1 MKAVFNNISIIYSVF
16 EILKDIKIDINLK
29 FTKNGIEIKDL
40 STDKTLAFEFI
51 IEGKNLLE
59 YKYDPK
65 IDIIGLNTSYL
76 CTILKLMEKDNTME
90 FILNNGFNNKLIIKS
105 RNETN
110 LKETEAELDLIDPEY
125 FDANSITFDSGVYIT
140 MKTDD
145 FYKTINYF
153 KAFSDEVITFIYTS
167 SLFTIKGSG
176 QNINIKQD
184 YSYRPDIQDDNVEI
198 KILEDGK
205 AMNVATYS
213 IDNILK
219 FKKCTKLG
227 SPKIEIRISNNKL
240 LHLSHDVGNIGK
252 FKTIITPVKNQNAVE
267 TEKNNEEDNE
277 EIEYNNEL
285 NEDEDEF

>member
-16 EILKDIKIDINLK
+16 EILKDIKIDINMK

-51 IEGKNLLE
+51 IEGKNLLK
-59 YKYDPK
+59 YNYDPK

-76 CTILKLMEKDNTME
+76 CTILKLMEKDNTMD
-90 FILNNGFNNKLIIKS
+90 FIINNGLNNKLIIKS

-110 LKETEAELDLIDPEY
+110 LKETEAELDLIEPEY
-125 FDANSITFDSGVYIT
+125 FDSNSIKFDTGVYIT

-145 FYKTINYF
+145 FYKTINHY
-153 KAFSDEVITFIYTS
+153 KSFSDEVITFIYTK

-176 QNINIKQD
+176 QNINLKQD

-205 AMNVATYS
+205 PMNVATYS

-227 SPKIEIRISNNKL
+227 SPKIEIRISNDKL
-240 LHLSHDVGNIGK
+240 LYLSHDVGNIGK
-252 FKTIITPVKNQNAVE
+252 FKTIITPVKNNNVRE
-267 TEKNNEEDNE
+267 TEEDNNEIDYE
-277 EIEYNNEL
+277 ETNN
-285 NEDEDEF
+285 NDIYDDDEF